1 MEVDPID
8 VQRHLA
14 GLDYPAT
21 KDGVIAQAEQN
32 DAPQEIIEALQ
43 RLADE
48 QFDDPSEVQEALS

>member
-1 MEVDPID
+1 MDADPID

-32 DAPQEIIEALQ
+32 GAPQDIIEALQ
-43 RLADE
+43 RLGEE
-48 QFDDPSEVQEALS
+48 QFDDPSEVQEALA

>member
-1 MEVDPID
+1 MDVNPID

>member
-1 MEVDPID
+1 MDVNPID

-21 KDGVIAQAEQN
+21 KDGVIAQAERN